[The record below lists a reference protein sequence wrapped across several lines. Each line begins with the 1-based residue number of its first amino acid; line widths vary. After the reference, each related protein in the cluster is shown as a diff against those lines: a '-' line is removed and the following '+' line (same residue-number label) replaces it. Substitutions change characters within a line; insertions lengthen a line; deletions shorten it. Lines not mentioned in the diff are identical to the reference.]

1 MNFSLNLSTKKDAM
15 KKTTDLLA
23 VGIAGSPR
31 KRGNSSALLRAY
43 LDGTSLEGF
52 NTEFIYLNGMI
63 FRGCQA
69 CDRCVEGKSCSVRD
83 DLNSIFSVLQKAHIW
98 AMASPIYYD
107 GVSGQLKM
115 FFDRLRFTTYDP
127 HKLKGPRRG
136 LLIVTYE
143 DDRKKEY
150 FETASQLAN
159 YFNWNDRGDFGKV
172 RIVAESNL
180 GPRDA
185 WKSRPDLL
193 QKLKKIGEEQA
204 KDLKTLL

>member
-1 MNFSLNLSTKKDAM
+1 M
-15 KKTTDLLA
+15 KEKTDFLA

-43 LDGTSLEGF
+43 LEGASSEGF
-52 NTEFIYLNGMI
+52 KTKFIYLNGML

-69 CDRCVEGKSCSVRD
+69 CDRCVEGKSCSVND
-83 DLNSIFSVLQKAHIW
+83 DLNSVFPVLRKAHIW

-127 HKLKGPRRG
+127 NKLEGPRRG
-136 LLIVTYE
+136 ILIVTYE
-143 DDRKKEY
+143 DDKRKEY
-150 FETASQLAN
+150 FDTASQLAA
-159 YFNWNDRGDFGKV
+159 YFDWNDRGDFGNV
-172 RIVAESNL
+172 RVVAESNL

-185 WKSRPDLL
+185 WKDRPDMLN
-193 QKLKKIGEEQA
+193 KLRKFGKEQA
-204 KDLKTLL
+204 RELKMLY

>member
-1 MNFSLNLSTKKDAM
+1 MHM
-15 KKTTDLLA
+15 KETSEWQA

-43 LDGTSLEGF
+43 LKGVSSEGYK
-52 NTEFIYLNGMI
+52 TEFIYLNGML

-69 CDRCVEGKSCSVRD
+69 CDRCVEGKSCSVKD
-83 DLNSIFSVLQKAHIW
+83 DLNSIFPVLQKAQIW
-98 AMASPIYYD
+98 ALASPIYYD

-127 HKLKGPRRG
+127 NKLKGPRRG
-136 LLIVTYE
+136 ILIVTYE

-159 YFNWNDRGDFGKV
+159 YFDWNNRGNFGKV
-172 RIVAESNL
+172 RIVTESNL
-180 GPRDA
+180 GPKDA

-193 QKLKKIGEEQA
+193 DKLKKLGKEQA
-204 KDLKTLL
+204 KELKRLL